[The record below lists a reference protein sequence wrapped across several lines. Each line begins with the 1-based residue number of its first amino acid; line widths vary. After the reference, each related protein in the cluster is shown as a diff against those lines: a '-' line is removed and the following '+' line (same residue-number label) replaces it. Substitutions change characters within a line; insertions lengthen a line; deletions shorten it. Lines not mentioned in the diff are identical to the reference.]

1 MENTMGRRWI
11 GWVIIAFFAVLAVGM
26 SIREQGMREGKSGSY
41 LGRTVMDGTPSGD
54 AQRALGSRV
63 GTQHY

>member
-1 MENTMGRRWI
+1 MGSRWI
-11 GWVIIAFFAVLAVGM
+11 GWVVIVVFAVLAVAM

-41 LGRTVMDGTPSGD
+41 LGRSVMDGSPSGD

-63 GTQHY
+63 GAQHY